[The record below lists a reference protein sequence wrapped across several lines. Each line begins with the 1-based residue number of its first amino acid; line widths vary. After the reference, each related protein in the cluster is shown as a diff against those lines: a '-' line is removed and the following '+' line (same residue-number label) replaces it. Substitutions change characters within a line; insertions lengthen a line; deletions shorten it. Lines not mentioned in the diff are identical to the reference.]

1 MILESLKNKN
11 NDCICFYTPTH
22 WAVVTWSWNSYQEP
36 LVESSP
42 HRLKLELTAE
52 PSRQFWCFC
61 TDGVSVHPV
70 LSPQVVS
77 YSLPRWWDLAEA
89 NPNAVTWTAA
99 AMLGIGWRVALLC
112 SVKNGHC
119 PWIFCRSK
127 LFQRYFLKVRLMKT
141 PWVLHDFKCPS
152 NTLNLFCHFP
162 SNMFSIFSPLI
173 WKWCDWNSP
182 LLPVCRTPL
191 STALACLQWWKTYG
205 QFWTW
210 GWSLVKM
217 RHQNISNSVYIQGK
231 VGMSHVRLG
240 WFENAAVNNYDLPTC
255 TTIDLL
261 CIFRLF
267 YLYTLTYVF
276 CLTAVYF

>member
-61 TDGVSVHPV
+61 TDRVSVYPV

-141 PWVLHDFKCPS
+141 PWVLHDFKCPL
-152 NTLNLFCHFP
+152 NTLNLFCYFP

-182 LLPVCRTPL
+182 NPFFLYAGHHSALHLPVCNGGRH
-191 STALACLQWWKTYG
+191 TASFG
-205 QFWTW
+205 P
-210 GWSLVKM
+210 GVGSLVKM
-217 RHQNISNSVYIQGK
+217 RHKNISK
-231 VGMSHVRLG
+231 CLHTRLG
-240 WFENAAVNNYDLPTC
+240 GDVTC
-255 TTIDLL
+255 KTWMVWK
-261 CIFRLF
+261 C
-267 YLYTLTYVF
+267 
-276 CLTAVYF
+276 CCE